1 VVIPGEGGQGNR
13 FSGRRPDPWKAGA
26 PGVHFAVSIHSLK
39 FQFRFA
45 DNPYMVKPAKGSW
58 YVKKKG
64 EAVGVIAEDSSV
76 VAVLPR
82 KNAGEDTRIKEAY
95 LLAAA
100 PQLFEACTKITS
112 ILESSLIV
120 TPEGIKIN
128 CTDVKK
134 SLSDA
139 ILRARGCRKSP
150 QEP

>member
-1 VVIPGEGGQGNR
+1 
-13 FSGRRPDPWKAGA
+13 
-26 PGVHFAVSIHSLK
+26 
-39 FQFRFA
+39 
-45 DNPYMVKPAKGSW
+45 
-58 YVKKKG
+58 
-64 EAVGVIAEDSSV
+64 
-76 VAVLPR
+76 VLPG
-82 KNAGEDTRIKEAY
+82 KKTGDDSRIPEAY
-95 LLAAA
+95 LIAAA

-128 CTDVKK
+128 CTDIKK